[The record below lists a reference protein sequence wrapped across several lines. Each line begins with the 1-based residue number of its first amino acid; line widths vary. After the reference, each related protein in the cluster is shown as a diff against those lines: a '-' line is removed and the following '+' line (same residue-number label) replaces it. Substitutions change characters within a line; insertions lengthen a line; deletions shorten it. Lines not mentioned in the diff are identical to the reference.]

1 MKEQVTDGLSLGALL
16 YGVIRWEH
24 MLDFVLLKNF
34 RWSFYQ
40 IFRVGFIID
49 IWHGFSRRERFICM
63 RALSL
68 GIKVQ
73 CRWFLIPKPEMRWIF
88 LGSTSRYCAYYGI
101 RNQEIM
107 YQEMLVIAHLSFSKK
122 YYFHWFETL
131 TISFPFFLKHSPCIC
146 RSTTATFYMYKLL
159 KKWAK
164 VKKNLGQIFEKI
176 TFRAEVFGLV
186 SKFGVENSSKQ
197 FHIWA

>member
-24 MLDFVLLKNF
+24 MLDFVLLKIF

-131 TISFPFFLKHSPCIC
+131 TISFTFFSQTQSLH
-146 RSTTATFYMYKLL
+146 M
-159 KKWAK
+159 
-164 VKKNLGQIFEKI
+164 
-176 TFRAEVFGLV
+176 
-186 SKFGVENSSKQ
+186 
-197 FHIWA
+197 